1 MTKLVP
7 KEVLRRRLGVRGRLI
22 LHPGLK
28 GPQGKGRVCDVRRGC
43 ARVHY
48 ISADP
53 EGNGRIILNVQEP
66 HHRAVG
72 ELLVEDAVVI
82 RATLE

>member
-28 GPQGKGRVCDVRRGC
+28 GPHGKGRVCDVRRGY
-43 ARVHY
+43 ARIHY

-53 EGNGRIILNVQEP
+53 EGNGRIILDVQEP
-66 HHRAVG
+66 QNRKTG
-72 ELLVEDAVVI
+72 ELLVNNAIVI
-82 RATLE
+82 